1 MKTNRKNGTEP
12 KQGEEKM
19 VFAWA
24 NYKWM
29 LVGVALLVVGFVL
42 MAGGGSSD
50 PNVFDAERL
59 FAWRR
64 IGLAPMV
71 VLLGFGVVGYSI
83 MRRPRGN
90 GDGAEKRDR

>member
-1 MKTNRKNGTEP
+1 MADVKKNNNKENNSTQKEG
-12 KQGEEKM
+12 M
-19 VFAWA
+19 VFGWA

-29 LVGVALLVVGFVL
+29 LAGVALLVVGFVL

-50 PNVFDAERL
+50 PNTFNYEEI

-71 VLLGFGVVGYSI
+71 VLLGFGVVGYGI
-83 MRRPRGN
+83 MHRFDSKN
-90 GDGAEKRDR
+90 NK